1 MSYRVIKEGC
11 GVERVE
17 VVVIQRKS
25 MLAWA
30 LGRVQ

>member
-11 GVERVE
+11 GAEGVE